1 MMRYHGIALFTV
13 LVWGLTFVQTKV
25 LLIELTP
32 LWILLI
38 RFAIGFACLC
48 ALRPHVLRMK
58 ERRHELLF
66 ILAGATGVGA
76 YYLFENVAL
85 VFTTATTVGVIVSA
99 SPLSTTLFSALRG
112 DREVLSARFFVGFA
126 FAMCGLV
133 LVAVGSDLEG
143 LMQGF
148 TSPAA
153 LLGDLLALLAALV
166 WSVYSLTIKRISD
179 LGYETIAVTKRTF
192 LWGLVLIVPATLIFG
207 GPAPV
212 PSVLIEPQNIGN
224 LLFLG
229 FVASAMCFVTWGVAV
244 KRLGPVIS
252 STYIYLVPAITAT
265 ASIILL
271 GEPFSTPIVV
281 GVILTIVGLVL
292 SDRR

>member
-1 MMRYHGIALFTV
+1 MRYHGIALFTV
-13 LVWGLTFVQTKV
+13 LVWGLTFVSTKV
-25 LLIELTP
+25 LLVDFTP

-38 RFAIGFACLC
+38 RFVIGFLCLC
-48 ALRPHVLRMK
+48 ALRPHILRMK
-58 ERRHELLF
+58 ERKHEWLF
-66 ILAGATGVGA
+66 VLAGATGVGA
-76 YYLFENVAL
+76 YYLFENIAL
-85 VFTTATTVGVIVSA
+85 VFTTATVVGVIVSV

-112 DREVLSARFFVGFA
+112 DREVLNVRFFVGFA
-126 FAMCGLV
+126 FAMCGLI
-133 LVAVGSDLEG
+133 LVAIGSDLEG
-143 LMQGF
+143 LLQGF

-153 LLGDLLALLAALV
+153 LLGDLLSLFAALV
-166 WSVYSLTIKRISD
+166 WSVYSLTIKRIAD

-192 LWGLVLIVPATLIFG
+192 LWGLVLIAASTLIFG
-207 GPAPV
+207 GAPPA
-212 PSVLIEPQNIGN
+212 PSVLIEPQNLGN

-271 GEPFSTPIVV
+271 GEPLSAFIVI